1 MRKRLNAAH
10 AALGQRRRLRSQP
23 KPSTLKPIRPS
34 IPGSGTAVAP
44 LVVPDCPPLLVVL
57 VAPPDVVVEVPPD
70 VVVVPAEGE
79 PQSLL
84 PWE

>member
-1 MRKRLNAAH
+1 M
-10 AALGQRRRLRSQP
+10 
-23 KPSTLKPIRPS
+23 
-34 IPGSGTAVAP
+34 AP